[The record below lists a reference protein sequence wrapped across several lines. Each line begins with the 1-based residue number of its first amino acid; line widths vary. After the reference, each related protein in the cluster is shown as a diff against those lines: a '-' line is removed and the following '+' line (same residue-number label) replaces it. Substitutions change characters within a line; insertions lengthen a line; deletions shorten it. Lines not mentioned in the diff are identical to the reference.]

1 MIRLMRV
8 ESLKLRTT
16 RLTYGLLALAA
27 GLTALDTLLRAA
39 RAGNGRLPPLD
50 TASGLARPLTVTGFA
65 MLMAWV
71 LGITVSSGEFRHNTA
86 TLTYLSFPH
95 RARVL
100 VAKAVGAFGAGM
112 IFGAVGAATAT
123 GVSIAFVFGHGYRL
137 ALPGGTIARDAAGAV
152 FGAGLLAA
160 VGVALGSLIRAQI
173 GAVIGAFVWA
183 FVVEAVVGG
192 LFNSTMHPS
201 QPSHGHPSAAVRASS
216 QRGSRLWCGFVGRR
230 PEASHRPTT
239 RGPAT
244 STIAGNRSATAP
256 AAGRTTQEG
265 K

>member
-1 MIRLMRV
+1 MIRLIRV

-112 IFGAVGAATAT
+112 IFGAVGATTAT

-183 FVVEAVVGG
+183 FVVETVVGG
-192 LFNSTMHPS
+192 LFNSIGPYLPFT
-201 QPSHGHPSAAVRASS
+201 AATTLAGSPLGGGGFGFSGSS
-216 QRGSRLWCGFVGRR
+216 TATPLRFAVAAALVAGVALLISVVAAKTTLQRDIS
-230 PEASHRPTT
+230 
-239 RGPAT
+239 
-244 STIAGNRSATAP
+244 
-256 AAGRTTQEG
+256 
-265 K
+265 